1 MANTEILFPEPCHED
16 WEAMRP
22 DGRGRVC
29 AACDKKV
36 HDLRHYTPEEA
47 ERLLLSGA
55 TPACLRATILPNG
68 RVATLPG
75 RRGKFLLAAIGTP
88 ALMLAAASASAGP
101 QTGAIAGS
109 VTAID
114 IAAVRVTALANGVR
128 RSTTV
133 NRAGAY
139 RFDHLPPGTYQLLFS
154 TSDRRKWTI
163 DRIPVRANR
172 VVVRDTYDPAMPIM
186 VTAGVPAL
194 PEPPLLLPPAPPRGE

>member
-1 MANTEILFPEPCHED
+1 V
-16 WEAMRP
+16 
-22 DGRGRVC
+22 RGVRQES
-29 AACDKKV
+29 ARS
-36 HDLRHYTPEEA
+36 RHYTPEEA
-47 ERLLLSGA
+47 ETLLLSGT

-88 ALMLAAASASAGP
+88 ALMLAAASASASP
-101 QTGAIAGS
+101 RTGAIAGS
-109 VTAID
+109 VTAMD
-114 IAAVRVTALANGVR
+114 SAAVRVTALANVVR

-139 RFDHLPPGTYQLLFS
+139 RFDHLPPGTYRLLFS
-154 TSDRRKWTI
+154 TRDRQKWTI